1 MGELWRRIAEVP
13 VDSYVVRAAGV
24 VLILVA
30 GWVVIH
36 FLVGPLRRLLERS
49 RIDPSMASFVA
60 NTVRSLILVAILV
73 AVLQQ
78 VGVPMASLL
87 TLLGAAGLAI
97 ALSLQGSLANFASG
111 LLVLSFRIVRVGDY
125 IEVGDVRGHVR
136 ELLPF
141 HVVIET
147 LDNQRI
153 TVPNTMLTSTPVRNN
168 STLPVRRVQWA
179 LPVPASADLAA
190 VKEALRSRL
199 RQDSRI
205 LGDPPPQIHVQEWA
219 ADKRVLAVIAWTDTT
234 DYLNVQQD
242 MLEELGMAIPR
253 EIKG

>member
-1 MGELWRRIAEVP
+1 
-13 VDSYVVRAAGV
+13 VRAAGV

-97 ALSLQGSLANFASG
+97 ALSLP
-111 LLVLSFRIVRVGDY
+111 R
-125 IEVGDVRGHVR
+125 
-136 ELLPF
+136 P
-141 HVVIET
+141 T
-147 LDNQRI
+147 W
-153 TVPNTMLTSTPVRNN
+153 P
-168 STLPVRRVQWA
+168 
-179 LPVPASADLAA
+179 
-190 VKEALRSRL
+190 RSRKPCAAACA
-199 RQDSRI
+199 RTGASSPTPRRRSTSRNGPPTSASWPSPPGRPRPTTSPCSRTCWRNWAWLFHKGSRSRCPSQKGRGAASRAEPS
-205 LGDPPPQIHVQEWA
+205 LGPP
-219 ADKRVLAVIAWTDTT
+219 
-234 DYLNVQQD
+234 
-242 MLEELGMAIPR
+242 G
-253 EIKG
+253 